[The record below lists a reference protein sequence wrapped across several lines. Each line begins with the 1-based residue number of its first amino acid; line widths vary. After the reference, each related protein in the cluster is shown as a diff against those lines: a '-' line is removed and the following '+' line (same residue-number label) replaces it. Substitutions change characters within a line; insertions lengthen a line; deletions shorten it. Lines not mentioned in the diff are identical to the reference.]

1 MFEADQ
7 LQFVREGNQI
17 SVQISSSGY
26 RREQLELIQEYCPVE
41 IVQKDGVLSL
51 NYIIPGY
58 FKTVKEEILNRS
70 TELERFSLAQ
80 SMSVLVHSEN
90 DYKIPYIHPE
100 NDYKIP
106 YIHPEN
112 IIVFGSNVQML
123 HYGIEKLLAPQQYS
137 SEFYL
142 ESYKALIISILLP
155 KVDFDL
161 VIHGID
167 AIKEKVAQD
176 IIPLGSVA
184 DVNKYIAE
192 KYAKLSEESS
202 KANLL
207 VNKKKWKALLIG
219 GALLATTTVVLSF
232 ATYKSMF
239 KDGPLKSSVILAQS
253 NFMRKDYSETV
264 ESLKNYGAESLP
276 KEAKYILAASYVRLD
291 SLSDKQ
297 KEVILNT
304 ITESTDDTIFYYW
317 IYLGRGKFEKA
328 LDVAQNI
335 GDTQLIL
342 HAYTNLYESVK
353 ADINMNGSEKQ
364 KKLEEYEKKIKEL
377 SAEIGEATTNSSDTK
392 ASTETTTPKDNQ
404 TKEKSER

>member
-1 MFEADQ
+1 MFEADR
-7 LQFVREGNQI
+7 LEFVREDNQI

-51 NYIIPGY
+51 QYKIPEY
-58 FKTVKEEILNRS
+58 FKTVKEEILERT

-80 SMSVLVHSEN
+80 SMSVLVRS
-90 DYKIPYIHPE
+90 E

-112 IIVFGSNVQML
+112 IIIFGSNVQML

-142 ESYKALIISILLP
+142 ESYKALMIPILLP
-155 KVDFDL
+155 KIDFEL
-161 VIHGID
+161 AIHGID

-176 IIPLGSVA
+176 IIPLESVA
-184 DVNKYIAE
+184 DVNNYIAE

-207 VNKKKWKALLIG
+207 VNKKKWKTLLIG
-219 GALLATTTVVLSF
+219 GVLLATTTLVLSF

-239 KDGPLKSSVILAQS
+239 KDGPLKSSVIMAQS

-264 ESLKNYGAESLP
+264 ESLKNYGTESLP

-377 SAEIGEATTNSSDTK
+377 SAEIGEATTNSSDKK

>member
-1 MFEADQ
+1 
-7 LQFVREGNQI
+7 
-17 SVQISSSGY
+17 
-26 RREQLELIQEYCPVE
+26 
-41 IVQKDGVLSL
+41 
-51 NYIIPGY
+51 
-58 FKTVKEEILNRS
+58 
-70 TELERFSLAQ
+70 
-80 SMSVLVHSEN
+80 
-90 DYKIPYIHPE
+90 
-100 NDYKIP
+100 
-106 YIHPEN
+106 
-112 IIVFGSNVQML
+112 
-123 HYGIEKLLAPQQYS
+123 
-137 SEFYL
+137 
-142 ESYKALIISILLP
+142 
-155 KVDFDL
+155 
-161 VIHGID
+161 
-167 AIKEKVAQD
+167 
-176 IIPLGSVA
+176 
-184 DVNKYIAE
+184 
-192 KYAKLSEESS
+192 
-202 KANLL
+202 
-207 VNKKKWKALLIG
+207 
-219 GALLATTTVVLSF
+219 
-232 ATYKSMF
+232 MF
-239 KDGPLKSSVILAQS
+239 KDGPLKSSVIMAQS

-392 ASTETTTPKDNQ
+392 ASTNTTTPKDNQ

>member
-1 MFEADQ
+1 MFETDR
-7 LQFVREGNQI
+7 LEFIREGEKI
-17 SVQISSSGY
+17 TVQVSSSGY
-26 RREQLELIQEYCPVE
+26 RREQLEVIKEYCPVD
-41 IVQKDGVLSL
+41 IKQQDGTLYL
-51 NYIIPGY
+51 DYKMPEF
-58 FKTVKEEILNRS
+58 FKTILEESSNQK
-70 TELERFSLAQ
+70 TELERLSLAQ
-80 SMSVLVHSEN
+80 KMASLM
-90 DYKIPYIHPE
+90 DFKT
-100 NDYKIP
+100 DFRIP

-112 IIVFGSNVQML
+112 IIIFGGNVQML
-123 HYGIEKLLAPQQYS
+123 HFGIEQLLAPRTYD
-137 SEFYL
+137 EAFYL
-142 ESYKALIISILLP
+142 ASYKALIISILVP
-155 KVDFDL
+155 KVDFEL
-161 VIHGID
+161 AVHGLD
-167 AIKEKVAQD
+167 AVKDKVAQD
-176 IIPLGSVA
+176 ILSLESVA
-184 DVNKYIAE
+184 AVNRYIAE
-192 KYAKLSEESS
+192 KYAKLSEESA
-202 KANLL
+202 KNNLL
-207 VNKKKWKALLIG
+207 VNKRRWKSLLIG
-219 GALLATTTVVLSF
+219 GAVLAVATLALSF
-232 ATYKSMF
+232 TTYQSMF
-239 KDGPLKSSVILAQS
+239 NEGPLKSAVIVAQS

-304 ITESTDDTIFYYW
+304 ITESTDDTILNYW
-317 IYLGRGKFEKA
+317 IYLGRGRFEKA